1 MCRRIS
7 RCISALGVIVIAVVG
22 LTACGG
28 GMPGD
33 VVVQIGDSSI
43 SKPTLA
49 HWTSI
54 EGALVYEN
62 NPRQPVPKGVVPDPP
77 SYVACVAYLEATASK
92 PFGSR
97 STLTAAQLKSRC
109 RQRYEALQQHV
120 LDILISS
127 VWQNDAGAEQGIG
140 VTDEEARQELER
152 FKLREYPKKGE
163 FQRFLAFSG
172 LSVADELT
180 RIKRNM
186 LATRLQRS
194 VAKKEL
200 TVRQQRALAE
210 AFARKWTARTSCRA
224 GYVVPGCK
232 QYKGTQSLL

>member
-1 MCRRIS
+1 VYGRIS
-7 RCISALGVIVIAVVG
+7 RCIPAFSLLVIAVVG
-22 LTACGG
+22 LTACGS

-77 SYVACVAYLEATASK
+77 GYAACIAYLEATAPK
-92 PFGSR
+92 PIGSR

-109 RQRYEALQQHV
+109 RQKYKALQQHV

-127 VWQNDAGAEQGIG
+127 VWQDDAGAEQGIT
-140 VTDEEARQELER
+140 VTDKEAEQELER
-152 FKLREYPKKGE
+152 FKRREYPRKGE

-172 LSVADELT
+172 LSVADELS

-194 VAKKEL
+194 IAKKEL

-210 AFARKWTARTSCRA
+210 AFTKKWTARTSCRA